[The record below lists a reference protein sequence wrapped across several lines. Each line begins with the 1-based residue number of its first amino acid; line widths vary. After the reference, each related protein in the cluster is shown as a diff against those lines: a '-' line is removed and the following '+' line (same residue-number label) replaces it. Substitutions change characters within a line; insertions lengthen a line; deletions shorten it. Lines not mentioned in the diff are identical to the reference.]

1 MSGITMRAGTVH
13 PVVHVKTAP
22 GQNVRALVPPDIE
35 PPIGEGDSVVV
46 QVDGGPV
53 MGLVVRVPALVESK
67 PDATDYHRVIRR
79 ATHQDTYLRQR
90 HAQRE
95 RDALRL
101 ATMKARERGLTM
113 KLVRVEQVFDG
124 SRLVF
129 YFTAEERV
137 DFRELV
143 RELATEY
150 KTRIELRQIG
160 VRDEAKLLSGYG
172 TCGRPLCCS
181 TFLKAFDP
189 VSIKMAKQQDLALN
203 PARLSGLCGRLKC
216 CLRYELPA
224 AAVNHV
230 RDEGY
235 AGASDEAG
243 SCGACGC
250 AGGGCSA
257 SAGGPGGAGV

>member
-1 MSGITMRAGTVH
+1 MSAGTVH
-13 PVVHVKTAP
+13 PIVLVKTVP
-22 GQNVRALVPPDIE
+22 GQHVRALVSPDLE
-35 PPIGEGDSVVV
+35 PPLGEGDPVVV
-46 QVDGGPV
+46 QADGGTV
-53 MGLVVRVPALVESK
+53 MGRVVRVPGAVEARPGA
-67 PDATDYHRVIRR
+67 PDHYRVIRR

-101 ATMKARERGLTM
+101 AIMKVRERGLAM
-113 KLVRVEQVFDG
+113 KLVRVEQMFDG

-216 CLRYELPA
+216 CLRYELPPT
-224 AAVNHV
+224 AVNHV
-230 RDEGY
+230 RDEAA
-235 AGASDEAG
+235 AGAADDAG
-243 SCGACGC
+243 GCDAGACDP
-250 AGGGCSA
+250 GGCH
-257 SAGGPGGAGV
+257 GVVCRPGGAGA

>member
-1 MSGITMRAGTVH
+1 MTDLTADGEPTI
-13 PVVHVKTAP
+13 VHVKTVP
-22 GQNVRALVPPDIE
+22 GAWVRAVLSPDVSPE
-35 PPIGEGDSVVV
+35 PLAGDDVIV
-46 QVDGGPV
+46 QVDGAPV
-53 MGLVVRVPALVESK
+53 LGRVMAVPDVVTHRPASNDPCRLV
-67 PDATDYHRVIRR
+67 RR
-79 ATHQDTYLRQR
+79 ATNQDLYLRQR

-101 ATMKARERGLTM
+101 ATMKVRERGLAM
-113 KLVRVEQVFDG
+113 KLVRVEHAFDG

-143 RELATEY
+143 RELASEY

-181 TFLKAFDP
+181 TFLKSFDP

-216 CLRYELPA
+216 CLRFELA
-224 AAVNHV
+224 NGHGTAKER
-230 RDEGY
+230 RDLPY
-235 AGASDEAG
+235 PGASDEG
-243 SCGACGC
+243 GWCGGCGGGAC
-250 AGGGCSA
+250 ARRGGEPES
-257 SAGGPGGAGV
+257 

>member
-1 MSGITMRAGTVH
+1 MRAAAGH

-22 GQNVRALVPPDIE
+22 GQNVRALIPPDIE
-35 PPIGEGDSVVV
+35 PPLGEGDSVVV

-53 MGLVVRVPALVESK
+53 MGRVVRVPALVEVR
-67 PDATDYHRVIRR
+67 PEAAECHRVIRR

-101 ATMKARERGLTM
+101 AVMKARERGLTM

-224 AAVNHV
+224 APTNHV

-243 SCGACGC
+243 SCRGCGC
-250 AGGGCSA
+250 AGGGCGA
-257 SAGGPGGAGV
+257 AAGGAGGAGL

>member
-1 MSGITMRAGTVH
+1 MSVVPDIAMSAGTVH
-13 PVVHVKTAP
+13 PVVLVKTAP
-22 GQNVRALVPPDIE
+22 GQQVRALVSPDLDPPL
-35 PPIGEGDSVVV
+35 GEGDSVVV
-46 QVDGGPV
+46 QGDGGSV
-53 MGLVVRVPALVESK
+53 MGHVVRVPALVEAR
-67 PDATDYHRVIRR
+67 PEATEHHRVIRR

-101 ATMKARERGLTM
+101 AVMKVRERGLAM

-129 YFTAEERV
+129 YFTADERV

-224 AAVNHV
+224 AADHHV
-230 RDEGY
+230 KDEGY
-235 AGASDEAG
+235 AGASDEARP
-243 SCGACGC
+243 CGPCGC
-250 AGGGCSA
+250 RAA
-257 SAGGPGGAGV
+257 APRPDGAGA